1 MFLLAGTIL
10 INLAVNLDLGGP
22 DIRYSQKPWRDLCG
36 GLARLLVVVSTALSK
51 TSYGLT
57 LLRMVDAQK
66 AESPRRKLRWLIWFI
81 LASINLTTW
90 PAAVFS
96 LLGCNFGFSTEPGQC
111 WVSRVEVFIGVA
123 GSGWS
128 GAADVVLAL
137 MPLDAIWHQKAPGL
151 VKVLIIFSMTMGLFA
166 AVAAFVQCS
175 QIANSNMTS
184 SARESHPALTSHG

>member
-1 MFLLAGTIL
+1 ML
-10 INLAVNLDLGGP
+10 
-22 DIRYSQKPWRDLCG
+22 
-36 GLARLLVVVSTALSK
+36 STALSK

-57 LLRMVDAQK
+57 LLRIMDAQK
-66 AESPRRKLRWLIWFI
+66 AESPHRKLRWLIWFI

-90 PAAVFS
+90 PAAIFS

-137 MPLDAIWHQKAPGL
+137 LPLEAIWQHKAPSS
-151 VKVLIIFSMTMGLFA
+151 VKVLVIFSMTMGLFA

-175 QIANSNMTS
+175 QIANSNMTA
-184 SARESHPALTSHG
+184 SARESLSELTLCAVDETLM